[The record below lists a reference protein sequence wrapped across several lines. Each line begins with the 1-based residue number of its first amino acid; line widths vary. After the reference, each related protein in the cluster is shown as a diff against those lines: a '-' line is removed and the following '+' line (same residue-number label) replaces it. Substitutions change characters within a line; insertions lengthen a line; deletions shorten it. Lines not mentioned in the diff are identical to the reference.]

1 MKREIS
7 LGGGVGLFNLN
18 SEIRGGGGLFYLN
31 REIGGGR
38 INLELMKANRG
49 GGGYLIWIGK

>member
-1 MKREIS
+1 M
-7 LGGGVGLFNLN
+7 N

-38 INLELMKANRG
+38 INLELMKANKG
-49 GGGYLIWIGK
+49 GGGGLFNLDREIRAGDIPFE

>member
-7 LGGGVGLFNLN
+7 LGGEGA
-18 SEIRGGGGLFYLN
+18 IQFYLN

-38 INLELMKANRG
+38 INLELMKANKG
-49 GGGYLIWIGK
+49 GGGLFNLDREIRAGDIPFE

>member
-7 LGGGVGLFNLN
+7 LGGGGGLFNLN
-18 SEIRGGGGLFYLN
+18 SEISGGGLFYLN

-49 GGGYLIWIGK
+49 GGAI